1 MADRETFFEFIARR
15 RRELDDEE
23 AALRDRLAAIASE
36 REYLRSAERIS
47 FGEKTPPREVARAIR
62 KRRKGIK
69 AGTIMD
75 RVINILRRHP
85 DGLTASAILFGLNLE
100 TPESPLARESLS
112 PQLSRLKQAGYIE
125 LDGSIWRLSQA
136 TNGVANG

>member
-23 AALRDRLAAIASE
+23 GMLRDRLAAIASE
-36 REYLRSAERIS
+36 REYLRSAASIS
-47 FGEKTPPREVARAIR
+47 FGEKTPPREIARAIR

-75 RVINILRRHP
+75 RVLNVLRKSP
-85 DGLTASAILFGLNLE
+85 DGLPANTILFALNGE
-100 TPESPLARESLS
+100 TPDRPLARESLS

-125 LDGSIWRLSQA
+125 LDGSIWRLSRP
-136 TNGVANG
+136 TNGGAND